1 VLAAIKGDPT
11 LADIPV
17 ILMTIVDEKNRGYS
31 LGAAEYLVKPVDREK
46 LTQIL
51 RRICGPIRGCV
62 LVVDDDDI
70 VRHQMRLQLQHG
82 GWSISEAANGRI
94 ALARLDEARP
104 DAIIL
109 DLIMPEMDG
118 FEFLEEMRRRAEW
131 RDIPIVVV
139 TSKDL
144 TAEDRSR
151 LNGGVERIIQ
161 KTGRDDTLREVRG
174 VLSKLLERGR
184 GEKPAE
190 A

>member
-17 ILMTIVDEKNRGYS
+17 ILLTIVDEKNRGYS
-31 LGAAEYLVKPVDREK
+31 LGAADYLVKPVDREK

-51 RRICGPIRGCV
+51 RRIFGSVRGRV
-62 LVVDDDDI
+62 LLVDDDDI
-70 VRHQMRLQLQHG
+70 VRRQMRLQLQHG
-82 GWSISEAANGRI
+82 GWTISEAANGRI
-94 ALARLDEARP
+94 ALARIAEAQP

-118 FEFLEEMRRRAEW
+118 FEFLEELRSRAEW
-131 RDIPIVVV
+131 RDIPVVVV

-144 TAEDRSR
+144 TAEDRAR

-161 KTGRDDTLREVRG
+161 KTERDQTLFEVRD
-174 VLSKLLERGR
+174 VLTKLLKRRR
-184 GEKPAE
+184 GEKTMGA
-190 A
+190 

>member
-1 VLAAIKGDPT
+1 
-11 LADIPV
+11 
-17 ILMTIVDEKNRGYS
+17 MTIVDEKNRGYS

-46 LTQIL
+46 LIQVL
-51 RRICGPIRGCV
+51 RRICGSIRGR
-62 LVVDDDDI
+62 LLLVDDDEI
-70 VRHQMRLQLQHG
+70 VRRQMRVQLQHS
-82 GWSISEAANGRI
+82 GWDISEAANGRI

-118 FEFLEEMRRRAEW
+118 FEFLEEMRRRPEW
-131 RDIPIVVV
+131 REIPVVVV

-144 TAEDRSR
+144 TAEDRGR
-151 LNGGVERIIQ
+151 LNGGVERIIH

-174 VLSKLLERGR
+174 VLSKLLKREHS
-184 GEKPAE
+184 ETPAK

>member
-1 VLAAIKGDPT
+1 
-11 LADIPV
+11 
-17 ILMTIVDEKNRGYS
+17 
-31 LGAAEYLVKPVDREK
+31 
-46 LTQIL
+46 
-51 RRICGPIRGCV
+51 
-62 LVVDDDDI
+62 
-70 VRHQMRLQLQHG
+70 MRLQLQHG